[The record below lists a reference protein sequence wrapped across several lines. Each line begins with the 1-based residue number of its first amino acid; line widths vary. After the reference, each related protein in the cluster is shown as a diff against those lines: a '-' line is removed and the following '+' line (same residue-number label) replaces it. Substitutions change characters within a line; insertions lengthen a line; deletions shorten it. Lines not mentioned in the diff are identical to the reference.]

1 MEAKDLDI
9 LISIDNKIDNVKEK
23 IHAIEVTQTRM
34 EGDLKYHIK
43 RTDLLEEKIFEIDE
57 KMKPVEN
64 VKNATSGLLKL
75 AALLT
80 GIVTAAIALIKSIK
94 N

>member
-9 LISIDNKIDNVKEK
+9 LISIDNKIDGVKEK
-23 IHAIEVTQTRM
+23 IHSIEVTQTRM

-57 KMKPVEN
+57 KMKPVESA
-64 VKNATSGLLKL
+64 KSATTGLIKFV
-75 AALLT
+75 ALLT
-80 GIVTAAIALIKSIK
+80 GIVTATIALIKSLK